1 MKRFDLS
8 SRQAKE
14 LARGNTLLIALPLQP
29 GHHGMESQ
37 AYARRVLPS
46 VRHDDIRRSQWG
58 EVWVSQQ
65 VNTGAVGELLGHIVE
80 PDAAGDGR
88 YLVVSIVVC
97 LVTLHGERRGSVYP
111 VAWPGVILDE

>member
-8 SRQAKE
+8 TRQLKE
-14 LARGNTLLIALPLQP
+14 LSRGNTLQIALPTQP
-29 GHHGMESQ
+29 GVWRN
-37 AYARRVLPS
+37 ARTYARHVLPS
-46 VRHDDIRRSQWG
+46 VRHDDIRSCQWD

-65 VNTGAVGELLGHIVE
+65 SNTGAVGELLGHIVE

-88 YLVVSIVVC
+88 YLVVSIAVC